1 MHSAYRKKLA
11 WVTAAVFMASL
22 AVGCGDDKSDKGTG
36 SAAAQAPAGESAP
49 AQAAASPSGDQ
60 ASSAP
65 AATPDAAA
73 PGAATAAAQPAAGGG
88 STGGAGGA
96 SKTAAAAPGAAS
108 SAGSGA
114 AGSGVAAPASKSAA
128 GTAAPKGGGGSVA
141 PAPAPGTPAPAPGSP
156 VPSGGGGPKS
166 EIVLGAVGVHTGV
179 IGDILAPIEH
189 GARAWVADVNDR
201 GGVNGHKV
209 RLIIADD
216 GGDPARAVS
225 IGRKLIEQDKVVA
238 FYAEQAP
245 GTLQAYI
252 PLAEKAGIPIFGACS
267 CNPEAAK
274 SKNMFAA
281 TLTAFQGMNW
291 SHTSMAYKAGAKK
304 VAIFYCREVAI
315 CAAGAKEIES
325 KLAPSLGMQVV
336 YTANISMASPDYSAE
351 MLSAKNAG
359 AEAIITYVENPTTLR
374 IIRSGKRQGY
384 TPKISSQMSFHDE
397 RALKIGKGDA
407 EGVMIGASMWDWND
421 PRMADFKAAMAKYVP
436 DGILASFSENSW
448 VGGKLIEVLAKSWP
462 DQNVTGGD
470 VMKSLYALRGE
481 TLGGLVPPLTFNP
494 DAGNDRVNLCAYPTV
509 VKDGKFVQEKEM
521 FCQPDWKPNTR

>member
-1 MHSAYRKKLA
+1 MHVPYRKTVAGL
-11 WVTAAVFMASL
+11 TAGLFVASL
-22 AVGCGDDKSDKGTG
+22 LVGCGGDKKASN
-36 SAAAQAPAGESAP
+36 AAAG
-49 AQAAASPSGDQ
+49 
-60 ASSAP
+60 AP
-65 AATPDAAA
+65 AATSPAAPAAPAA
-73 PGAATAAAQPAAGGG
+73 PGAPAADQSPSAAAPAPGAAAANTPSGAPAAGPG
-88 STGGAGGA
+88 GGAAA
-96 SKTAAAAPGAAS
+96 SGSGSDAPKARTAAAAPGAATSGGSSGGGS
-108 SAGSGA
+108 SA
-114 AGSGVAAPASKSAA
+114 APQAKSAA
-128 GTAAPKGGGGSVA
+128 SGAPVPGGGAAPVPGA
-141 PAPAPGTPAPAPGSP
+141 PAPSGS
-156 VPSGGGGPKS
+156 GGPKS
-166 EIVLGAVGVHTGV
+166 EIVLGAVGVHSGV

-189 GARAWVADVNDR
+189 GARAWSADVNDR

-216 GGDPARAVS
+216 GGDPGRAVS
-225 IGRKLIEQDKVVA
+225 IGRKLIEQDKIVA

-291 SHTSMAYKAGAKK
+291 SHTAMAYKSGAKK

-315 CAAGAKEIES
+315 CSAGAKEIES
-325 KLAPSLGMQVV
+325 KLAPSLGMKVV

-397 RALKIGKGDA
+397 RALKIGKEDA

-421 PRMADFKAAMAKYVP
+421 PKMADFKAAMAKYVP
-436 DGILASFSENSW
+436 DGILASFSENPW
-448 VGGKLIEVLAKSWP
+448 VAGKLIEVLAKSWP
-462 DQNVTGGD
+462 DQNVTGAD
-470 VMKSLYALRGE
+470 VIKSLYALRGE
-481 TLGGLVPPLTFNP
+481 TLGGLVPPLTFDP
-494 DAGNDRVNLCAYPTV
+494 DNGNDRVNLCAYPTV
-509 VKDGKFVQEKEM
+509 VKGGKFVQEKDM
-521 FCQPDWKPNTR
+521 FCQPDWKPVTR